1 MGSPMHKPA
10 LSLLLGLGLAPLAMA
25 ASVPDA
31 DYKLRLDPYQID
43 IRDFQFPSGL
53 RIMFQSER
61 TQPVVQI
68 TAVIDRGSE
77 HDQPGADGIAHVVE
91 HLAFRAQHGDLPKN
105 WDLIA
110 QLGGSINASTS
121 VDWTNYMTV
130 APVDAAPSLL
140 RIEALRLKDGVANVT
155 EEDVRLETEIARNE
169 LRMRYENAAIGE
181 GWDAI
186 AAALYPKTSPYA
198 RSTIGSH
205 ETLSNITLPLVQEFT
220 QKNYRPEYTTIMVV
234 GDFDTSESWRMV
246 TQAFEGLEDLWM
258 APDDAKAY
266 AALKTEAEQI
276 AYLKEWMPK
285 LEATMAQARTAP
297 RKPRV
302 DCANRAEPPPPQSQV
317 TARVRGVVD
326 AETVLTAWSLPAG
339 YCSDETD
346 MYIAASLLTNY
357 IQRTLDPEW
366 DYAKQES
373 SIEGLGCFPDLGRYH
388 STLICYVE
396 PSKGAGL
403 KPEKLIE
410 KVADSLYLQ
419 WDREMMTNPVQ
430 RAFVDWNFR
439 FSRAQAMAGQLLTAD
454 LVASLFSGRSFDT
467 AMFAHFTGDPAL
479 FSYRMKQY
487 AAMELYPVQE
497 LARKYL
503 TRDRMISVI
512 VEPMDENERA
522 RREATANSARSEV
535 DQPTYSGL
543 SDAGKYN
550 FVFDVE
556 SITPEA
562 IERVTVVPKRAAM
575 REFKLDNGLNVLVMP
590 YGEAPIV
597 RAALLVEGNDYL
609 SSPWGLDAIA
619 EQLYSTGGSS
629 KQEILAVAGSLYPGK
644 SSIVAEGSS
653 GNLDALLN
661 KMRWQVEDYD
671 WNMAAKKTRV
681 KKRLSDV
688 KKDGKEAA
696 TWAGRMREARLWPD
710 HPLGTYWTPEAVTA
724 IGAASTAQFQ
734 DWIYRKWQPA
744 NAELIVVG
752 RVDADEAEAAVRKY
766 FGEWAAKGGV
776 PVGALTP
783 VGPPSKTPDRQVLV
797 FHDKLAT
804 QTDVLLSCQ
813 IDAPKSEDRAKA
825 QVVGE
830 VLSELAWRTLREQS
844 GVTYGAGAYPQFYK
858 AGANGAPAALRISSL
873 VQNDATGFALQT
885 MFDIVAQG
893 AKGDVPDNMVVAARW
908 AKARTAGIYMQSGDQ
923 MLSTLMGVGIKNLSF
938 YDHYAKDLGRVTKA
952 DFPGVLAPCV
962 GHEVVT
968 LVGPKEYAE
977 AQLKERNI
985 PYEVVDW
992 EALYQAQL
1000 TKKELKKYLKA
1011 KAEEEAKAAQPP
1023 PTTLR

>member
-1 MGSPMHKPA
+1 MIKPAVSLLLA
-10 LSLLLGLGLAPLAMA
+10 LSLGGPALAAT
-25 ASVPDA
+25 VPSA
-31 DYKLRLDPYQID
+31 DYKLKLDPYQID

-53 RIMFQSER
+53 RVMFQSER

-77 HDQPGADGIAHVVE
+77 HDQVGADGIAHVVE

-181 GWDAI
+181 GWDSI

-198 RSTIGSH
+198 RSTIGTH
-205 ETLSNITLPLVQEFT
+205 QTLSNINLKLVQEFT
-220 QKNYRPEYTTIMVV
+220 RDNYRPEFTTIMVV
-234 GDFDTSESWRMV
+234 GDFETSAGWPMV

-258 APDDAKAY
+258 EPADAKAY
-266 AALKTEAEQI
+266 TALKTEQEQI
-276 AYLKEWMPK
+276 AFLKTWMPK
-285 LEATMAQARTAP
+285 LEATMAKAQTTP
-297 RKPRV
+297 RQPRV
-302 DCANRAEPPPPQSQV
+302 DCDSRAEPPMPQTQE
-317 TARVRGVVD
+317 TARVRGLVD
-326 AETVLTAWSLPAG
+326 ADTVLTAWSVPAG

-346 MYIAASLLTNY
+346 MFIASSLLTNY

-366 DYAKQES
+366 DYASQES
-373 SIEGLGCFPDLGRYH
+373 SIEGLGCFPDLGRYN
-388 STLICYVE
+388 STIICYVE

-403 KPEKLIE
+403 APEKLVE

-419 WDREMMTNPVQ
+419 WDREVMTNPYS

-439 FSRAQAMAGQLLTAD
+439 FSRAQAMAGQLMTAD

-487 AAMELYPVQE
+487 AQMDLFPVQE
-497 LARKYL
+497 FARKYL
-503 TRDRMISVI
+503 TRERMVSVI
-512 VEPMDENERA
+512 VEPLDENERA
-522 RREATANSARSEV
+522 RREANANSARSEV
-535 DQPTYSGL
+535 NQPTYSGL

-550 FVFDVE
+550 FVFDVN

-562 IERVTVVPKRAAM
+562 IERVTVVPKRSAM
-575 REFKLDNGLNVLVMP
+575 REFKLDNGLNVIVMP

-597 RAALLVEGNDYL
+597 RASLMVEGNNAL

-619 EQLYSTGGSS
+619 EQLYATGGVSN
-629 KQEILAVAGSLYPGK
+629 EEVLAVAGSIYGT
-644 SSIVAEGSS
+644 SNSVTVEGSS

-671 WNMAAKKTRV
+671 WDMAAKKTRI
-681 KKRLSDV
+681 KKRLKDV

-696 TWAGRMREARLWPD
+696 TWASRMGDARLWPD
-710 HPLGTYWTPEAVTA
+710 HPLGTYWTPEAVAA
-724 IGAASTAQFQ
+724 IGDATTAQFQ
-734 DWIYRKWQPA
+734 EWIYRKWQPA

-752 RVDADEAEAAVRKY
+752 RVDADQAEAAVRKY
-766 FGEWAAKGGV
+766 FDGWAAQGGV
-776 PVGALTP
+776 AIGAMTP
-783 VGPPSKTPDRQVLV
+783 AGPPTRTPDRQVLV
-797 FHDKLAT
+797 FDDELAT
-804 QTDVLLSCQ
+804 QTSVLLSCQ
-813 IDAPKSEDRAKA
+813 IDAPKSDDRARA

-844 GVTYGAGAYPQFYK
+844 GVTYGAGAYPVFYK
-858 AGANGAPAALRISSL
+858 AGEAGAPAALRISSL
-873 VQNDATGFALQT
+873 VQNDATGFAVQT
-885 MFDIVAQG
+885 MFDII
-893 AKGDVPDNMVVAARW
+893 AKGVKADVPDNMVAAARW
-908 AKARTAGIYMQSGDQ
+908 SKARTAGIYMQSGDQ
-923 MLSTLMGVGIKNLSF
+923 MLGTLSSVGIKNLSF
-938 YDHYAKDLGRVTKA
+938 YDHYARDLGTVSKA
-952 DFPGVLAPCV
+952 DFPVVLAPCA

-968 LVGPKEYAE
+968 LVGPREYAE
-977 AQLKERNI
+977 KQLTERSI

-1011 KAEEEAKAAQPP
+1011 KAEEEAKEAATPA
-1023 PTTLR
+1023 TASLR

>member
-1 MGSPMHKPA
+1 MIKPA
-10 LSLLLGLGLAPLAMA
+10 VSLLLGLSLCAPALAAN
-25 ASVPDA
+25 VPSA
-31 DYKLRLDPYQID
+31 EYKLKLDPYQID
-43 IRDFQFPSGL
+43 IRDYQFPSGL

-77 HDQPGADGIAHVVE
+77 HDQVGADGIAHVVE

-140 RIEALRLKDGVANVT
+140 RIEALRLKDSVAKVT

-181 GWDAI
+181 GWDSI

-198 RSTIGSH
+198 RSTIGTH
-205 ETLSNITLPLVQEFT
+205 ETLSNINLKLVQEFT
-220 QKNYRPEYTTIMVV
+220 RDNYRPEFTTIMVV
-234 GDFDTSESWRMV
+234 GDFETSASWPMV

-258 APDDAKAY
+258 APEDAKAY
-266 AALKTEAEQI
+266 TALKTEQEQI
-276 AYLKEWMPK
+276 AFLKTWMPK
-285 LEATMAQARTAP
+285 LEATMAKAQTTPRT
-297 RKPRV
+297 PRV

-317 TARVRGVVD
+317 TARVRGLVD
-326 AETVLTAWSLPAG
+326 ADTVLTAWSMPAG

-366 DYAKQES
+366 DYASQES
-373 SIEGLGCFPDLGRYH
+373 SIEGLGCFPDLGRYN
-388 STLICYVE
+388 STIICYVE

-403 KPEKLIE
+403 KPEKLVE

-419 WDREMMTNPVQ
+419 WDREVMTNPYS

-439 FSRAQAMAGQLLTAD
+439 FSRAQAMASQLLTAD

-479 FSYRMKQY
+479 FSYKMKQY
-487 AAMELYPVQE
+487 AQMDLFPVQE

-503 TRDRMISVI
+503 TRERMVSVI

-522 RREATANSARSEV
+522 RREANANSARSEV
-535 DQPTYSGL
+535 NQPTYSGL

-550 FVFDVE
+550 FVFDVN

-562 IERVTVVPKRAAM
+562 IERVTVVPKRSTM
-575 REFKLDNGLNVLVMP
+575 REFKLDNGLNVVVMP

-597 RAALLVEGNDYL
+597 RASLMVEGNNNL

-619 EQLYSTGGSS
+619 EQLYSTGGVSN
-629 KQEILAVAGSLYPGK
+629 EEVLAVAGSIYGTNN
-644 SSIVAEGSS
+644 SVTVEGSS

-671 WNMAAKKTRV
+671 WDMAAKKTRL

-688 KKDGKEAA
+688 KKDGKEAD
-696 TWAGRMREARLWPD
+696 TWASRMREARLWPD
-710 HPLGTYWTPEAVTA
+710 HSLGAYWTPEAVAA
-724 IGAASTAQFQ
+724 IGDATTAQYQ
-734 DWIYRKWQPA
+734 EWIYRKWQPA

-752 RVDADEAEAAVRKY
+752 RVDADQAEAAVRKY
-766 FGEWAAKGGV
+766 FDGWSAKGGV
-776 PVGALTP
+776 QVGAMTP
-783 VGPPSKTPDRQVLV
+783 AGPPTRTPDRQVLI
-797 FHDKLAT
+797 FDDKLAT

-813 IDAPKSEDRAKA
+813 IAAPKPEDRARA

-858 AGANGAPAALRISSL
+858 AGDAGAPAALRVSSL
-873 VQNDATGFALQT
+873 VQNDATGFAVQT
-885 MFDIVAQG
+885 MFDII
-893 AKGDVPDNMVVAARW
+893 AKGAAADVPDNMVAAARW
-908 AKARTAGIYMQSGDQ
+908 SKARTAGIYMQSGDQ
-923 MLSTLMGVGIKNLSF
+923 MLGTLSSVGIKNLGF
-938 YDHYAKDLGRVTKA
+938 YDHYARDLGAVTKA
-952 DFPGVLAPCV
+952 DFPLVLAPCT

-968 LVGPKEYAE
+968 LVGPREYAE
-977 AQLKERNI
+977 KQLTERNI

-1011 KAEEEAKAAQPP
+1011 KAEEDAKKATPP
-1023 PTTLR
+1023 VTASLR